1 MESKI
6 MLLMIFDMTN
16 ISTCN
21 IKNDKLKVLGRTY
34 NPRGASFL
42 SLSPIYLLMNIF
54 NLFFVCLKF
63 VYSFVCLLLCMFEQ
77 LMYR

>member
-1 MESKI
+1 
-6 MLLMIFDMTN
+6 MIFDRNN

-21 IKNDKLKVLGRTY
+21 IKNDKLKVLGGMY

-54 NLFFVCLKF
+54 NLFFVCLEF
-63 VYSFVCLLLCMFEQ
+63 VYSFTSGNVTLLFVYCNSCACLNN
-77 LMYR
+77 